1 MYTYRVKNTD
11 SFIEYVFLWSAEI
24 MKKKKRK
31 NKSILLRLAIL
42 GVCVYMIATLSSL
55 WNTLSESRKQL
66 DALNSQYEAEA
77 NDIEELKA
85 MLAEGSESKI
95 IEKAA
100 RERLGY
106 VYPDEQ
112 VFIDISGN

>member
-1 MYTYRVKNTD
+1 M
-11 SFIEYVFLWSAEI
+11 
-24 MKKKKRK
+24 
-31 NKSILLRLAIL
+31 IL
-42 GVCVYMIATLSSL
+42 GVCVYMLATLSVL
-55 WNTLSESRKQL
+55 WNTLNESRKEL
-66 DALNSQYEAEA
+66 DALKAQYATEQ
-77 NDIEELKA
+77 NDIDELRA
-85 MLAEGSESKI
+85 MLEDGSEAKI

>member
-1 MYTYRVKNTD
+1 
-11 SFIEYVFLWSAEI
+11 

-31 NKSILLRLAIL
+31 QKSILLRLMIL
-42 GVCVYMIATLSSL
+42 GVCVYMIATLAGL
-55 WNTLSESRKQL
+55 WRTLNDSRSELAELQ
-66 DALNSQYEAEA
+66 AEYETKTNE
-77 NDIEELKA
+77 IEELEA
-85 MLAEGSESKI
+85 MLADGSQAKI

-106 VYPDEQ
+106 VYSDEQ

>member
-1 MYTYRVKNTD
+1 
-11 SFIEYVFLWSAEI
+11 

-31 NKSILLRLAIL
+31 NKSILLCIMIL
-42 GVCVYMIATLSSL
+42 GVCVYMLATLSGL
-55 WNTLSESRKQL
+55 WNTLNESRKEL
-66 DALNSQYEAEA
+66 EALKEQYAAEQ
-77 NDIEELKA
+77 NDIDELRA
-85 MLAEGSESKI
+85 MLEDGSEAKI

>member
-1 MYTYRVKNTD
+1 M
-11 SFIEYVFLWSAEI
+11 
-24 MKKKKRK
+24 KRK
-31 NKSILLRLAIL
+31 TKRNRSIILKVLIL
-42 GVCVYMIATLSSL
+42 GVCAYMIATLANLWTTLNKAQTELASL
-55 WNTLSESRKQL
+55 KKQYASEQ
-66 DALNSQYEAEA
+66 

-85 MLAEGSESKI
+85 MLNDESNARI

-106 VYPDEQ
+106 IYSDEQ

>member
-1 MYTYRVKNTD
+1 
-11 SFIEYVFLWSAEI
+11 

-31 NKSILLRLAIL
+31 NKIILLRIMIL
-42 GVCVYMIATLSSL
+42 GVCVYMLATLSGL
-55 WNTLSESRKQL
+55 WNTLNESRKEL
-66 DALNSQYEAEA
+66 EALKEQYAAEQ
-77 NDIEELKA
+77 NDIDELRA
-85 MLAEGSESKI
+85 MLEDGSEAKI

>member
-1 MYTYRVKNTD
+1 M
-11 SFIEYVFLWSAEI
+11 
-24 MKKKKRK
+24 
-31 NKSILLRLAIL
+31 IL
-42 GVCVYMIATLSSL
+42 GVFVYMIATLSGL
-55 WNTLSESRKQL
+55 WNTLNESYRQL
-66 DALNSQYEAEA
+66 AELEDQYAAEQ

-85 MLAEGSESKI
+85 ILAEGSESKI

-112 VFIDISGN
+112 VFIDISGS

>member
-1 MYTYRVKNTD
+1 
-11 SFIEYVFLWSAEI
+11 

-31 NKSILLRLAIL
+31 NKSILLRIMIL
-42 GVCVYMIATLSSL
+42 GVCVYMLATLSGL
-55 WNTLSESRKQL
+55 WNTLNESRKEL
-66 DALNSQYEAEA
+66 EALKEQYAAEQ
-77 NDIEELKA
+77 NYIDELRA
-85 MLAEGSESKI
+85 MLEDGSEAKI

>member
-1 MYTYRVKNTD
+1 
-11 SFIEYVFLWSAEI
+11 

-31 NKSILLRLAIL
+31 NKSILLRLLVL
-42 GVCVYMIATLSSL
+42 GVGIYMIATMSSL
-55 WNTLSESRKQL
+55 LNTLNESRKKL
-66 DALNSQYEAEA
+66 
-77 NDIEELKA
+77 EELKA
-85 MLAEGSESKI
+85 EQASTQNDIDELTAILADGSEKKI

-112 VFIDISGN
+112 IFIDISGN

>member
-1 MYTYRVKNTD
+1 
-11 SFIEYVFLWSAEI
+11 

-31 NKSILLRLAIL
+31 NKSILLRIMIL
-42 GVCVYMIATLSSL
+42 GVCVYMLATLSGL
-55 WNTLSESRKQL
+55 WNTLNESRKEL
-66 DALNSQYEAEA
+66 EALKDQYAAEQ
-77 NDIEELKA
+77 NDIDELRA
-85 MLAEGSESKI
+85 MLEDGSEAKI